1 METVRSKE
9 EGSRV
14 NARLDVGRWG
24 RSGPS
29 WDRVRA
35 ALMHLRA
42 DRIPITAWR
51 HFPGFDDSEGLA
63 RVHLAFQIR
72 YGFDMVVFTPP
83 FGYTAEAWG
92 FDRGE
97 DMDEHGRPIRPIRP
111 LEGMRRWPS
120 LRGKGVG
127 TTPFSDVI
135 RAVRL
140 TRRNLSEDV
149 PVILT
154 IYGPLTTA
162 LFLRGDEMRHDL
174 KSLACGEDSAEI
186 GPALEVIQDVTSQFI
201 DAALEVVDGIYY
213 ISYFT
218 CAEHSDD
225 EDVALQAL
233 DRDLRPLVQLEDR
246 QKLLALHMHGSDL
259 LFDDV
264 IEYPAD
270 IFNWHDRWA
279 KPSLRDARMK
289 TEAVLMGGINEAD
302 TMHRETSAAV
312 SLQIGDAVS
321 QVEGRG
327 IIISPG
333 GPINLETPP
342 ENIRAAVTAVEE
354 LG

>member
-1 METVRSKE
+1 METVTSKE

-14 NARLDVGRWG
+14 NARLDVRGWG
-24 RSGPS
+24 GSGPA

-35 ALMHLRA
+35 ALMHERA

-51 HFPGFDDSEGLA
+51 HFPGFEDSEGLA
-63 RVHLAFQIR
+63 RVHLAFQMR

-83 FGYTAEAWG
+83 FGYTAEVWG

-97 DMDEHGRPIRPIRP
+97 ESDEHGRPTRPVRP
-111 LEGMRRWPS
+111 FEGMRRWPS
-120 LRGKGVG
+120 LRGEGVSA
-127 TTPFSDVI
+127 TPFSEVI

-140 TRRNLSEDV
+140 TRRNLAEDV

-154 IYGPLTTA
+154 VYGPLTTA
-162 LFLRGDEMRHDL
+162 LFLRGDEMRRDL
-174 KSLACGEDSAEI
+174 RGIISDEDSAEI
-186 GPALEVIQDVTSQFI
+186 APALEVIHRVTSQFL

-218 CAEHSDD
+218 CAEHTGD
-225 EDVALQAL
+225 EEIALRAL
-233 DRDLRPLVQLEDR
+233 DRDLRPLVELEDR
-246 QKLLALHMHGSDL
+246 QKLLALHMHGEDL
-259 LFDDV
+259 LFDEVMD
-264 IEYPAD
+264 YPAD

-312 SLQIGDAVS
+312 SLQVGDAVS

-333 GPINLETPP
+333 GPINLDTPS
-342 ENIRAAVTAVEE
+342 ENIRAAVAAVEE